1 MDIPPIQPDAS
12 LLLSWQL
19 KSKHVLIVG
28 GGNVASGRLDAVL
41 EASASVTLV
50 SPRQGLDRVTA
61 YRIFEDVEDVKS
73 RISYIDRE
81 FSLETDLPLIES
93 ADMVLTAI
101 DDVGLSKQ
109 ICALSRASK
118 VPVNVADVPPE
129 CDFYFGSQIRDGP
142 LQIMISTGGAAPKL
156 SNLIRKRVEEAL
168 PPPPF
173 LGDAIRR
180 VGILRARLRKRAPG
194 VGGVLGKKRMRWMI
208 KVCESWSFEQ
218 LAQLDDEKIERLLDE
233 GWDKGLS
240 VPSYEDLGGTLPPVS
255 WKEFVPPGTLPV
267 AAGFA
272 AGMLFTGALALLR
285 RSSLLDPAAQ
295 HAADIVQT
303 RGLGTPDRNALMA
316 GVLSQR
322 SSKSSLF
329 SKDSK
334 TKERDLRVFL
344 FDCAIVLLTPN
355 PNEKEKGWVL
365 FCDPIPIELLTIRAI
380 RTPPSTPHA
389 PQARRSWFLDR
400 LPTAPIHVPARSKTP
415 PPFSTGR
422 TQTSSPPSAVG
433 NGNGNGN
440 GVETSDFSL
449 VLSTLGRKDPSR
461 IWPIT
466 LHAAD
471 AIEQRAWAQSVSAR
485 QEEIRVQGRDG
496 TMRGWGLTPIKVGSL
511 GGARVTCHVDYD
523 IGYVKARLW
532 GTPDGVYEH
541 ILNAPNQQLAVRKIL
556 DLPNVTHVL
565 VVDFDERLMIVLVA
579 EQTAYLAP
587 FPGPSATLE
596 VSRLKKLAANIT
608 HIAAGVLVSQPT
620 PPPNA
625 GTLPPS
631 AFVDPEAK
639 RERRKSNTL
648 TKPPPRG
655 AIVSGASS
663 TKSEVPSMARR
674 EQDKDSV
681 RTGPGPSTPP
691 TPSVVSPA
699 PVSTAAPATPPLPST
714 PRSLTTPVTSTLAPP
729 ATPRESLSPT
739 KGKEKEKKGRR
750 LSDIGIFS
758 LWKRK
763 APKEK
768 PAARRV
774 STAAS
779 DIGPSTPHS
788 VLKAAQT
795 TTNEPKVNQAATAK
809 TESAASSLKPAP
821 SGYDGPALA
830 KTKSAT
836 LPPTLM
842 RLPSFEFDRPKGEE
856 EPKPNGNGEA
866 HEPKKPASVDDA
878 GVDETGALTGL
889 GRPSTASQTMPSRA
903 STAGSGLGRIARKLT
918 TDSSKST
925 TSKPK
930 EPGPPPQIQIAL
942 DFPTIAW
949 PSMLDGGSNGS
960 DLFSGSDF
968 LADVQKDIGNLM
980 AGGLGASLS
989 EETGGDTSLGRSR
1002 SPVREVITEEPEGTT
1017 TPATSEPKE
1026 NENPGP
1032 SANANT
1038 NTNTNGKVGEP
1049 ASGENPGPVVGE
1061 QGTPNAAPAI
1071 PVSPAP
1077 PSVPIASPRPSQ
1089 QPQHT
1094 RFLVLSKSTTLST
1107 SVRLYTIGGLKVEDD
1122 GDIGGGRLTFYKE
1135 CYVPSQT
1142 YSIDFLKSRIC
1153 FASNDGFEILDPMS
1167 GKVDQFLDPV
1177 ELSDA
1182 DGPLGF
1188 LINHPRRPKPG
1199 AVFRVDQKFL
1209 CCYDD
1214 FAFFLDKFG
1223 KRTREDWLIKW
1234 LGTPT
1239 SFSVQYPYLFAFE
1252 PEFTEIR
1259 HCATG
1264 ELLQLIPQPS
1274 SKRLLAGDFIAP
1286 AQKMDGTPHRR
1297 VSGEILLESEGSLY
1311 ALRPLQQ

>member
-1 MDIPPIQPDAS
+1 MA
-12 LLLSWQL
+12 
-19 KSKHVLIVG
+19 
-28 GGNVASGRLDAVL
+28 
-41 EASASVTLV
+41 
-50 SPRQGLDRVTA
+50 
-61 YRIFEDVEDVKS
+61 
-73 RISYIDRE
+73 
-81 FSLETDLPLIES
+81 
-93 ADMVLTAI
+93 
-101 DDVGLSKQ
+101 
-109 ICALSRASK
+109 
-118 VPVNVADVPPE
+118 
-129 CDFYFGSQIRDGP
+129 
-142 LQIMISTGGAAPKL
+142 
-156 SNLIRKRVEEAL
+156 
-168 PPPPF
+168 
-173 LGDAIRR
+173 
-180 VGILRARLRKRAPG
+180 
-194 VGGVLGKKRMRWMI
+194 
-208 KVCESWSFEQ
+208 
-218 LAQLDDEKIERLLDE
+218 
-233 GWDKGLS
+233 
-240 VPSYEDLGGTLPPVS
+240 
-255 WKEFVPPGTLPV
+255 
-267 AAGFA
+267 
-272 AGMLFTGALALLR
+272 
-285 RSSLLDPAAQ
+285 SSLLDPVAQ

-303 RGLGTPDRNALMA
+303 RGLGVPDRNALMA

-322 SSKSSLF
+322 NSKSSLF

-365 FCDPIPIELLTIRAI
+365 FCDPIPIELVTLRAL
-380 RTPPSTPHA
+380 RTPPSTPHS

-400 LPTAPIHVPARSKTP
+400 LPASPIPARSKTP
-415 PPFSTGR
+415 PPFGSPKPQSST
-422 TQTSSPPSAVG
+422 PSA
-433 NGNGNGN
+433 NGNGNGS
-440 GVETSDFSL
+440 GVEAGDFSL
-449 VLSTLGRKDPSR
+449 VLSALGRKDPSR
-461 IWPIT
+461 SWPIT

-471 AIEQRAWAQSVSAR
+471 AVEQRAWAQAVSTR
-485 QEEIRVQGRDG
+485 QEDIRVHGRDG
-496 TMRGWGLTPIKVGSL
+496 TMRGWGLTPIKIGGL
-511 GGARVTCHVDYD
+511 GGARVTCYVDY
-523 IGYVKARLW
+523 GYTKARLW
-532 GTPDGVYEH
+532 GTPDGIYEH

-556 DLPNVTHVL
+556 DLPDVTHVL

-596 VSRLKKLAANIT
+596 VSRLKKLATNIT

-625 GTLPPS
+625 GTSPPS
-631 AFVDPEAK
+631 AFVDPEGK

-663 TKSEVPSMARR
+663 IKSEVLSMARK

-681 RTGPGPSTPP
+681 RTGHTPSTQRV
-691 TPSVVSPA
+691 PSIVAPS
-699 PVSTAAPATPPLPST
+699 PVSAAAPATPPAPST
-714 PRSLTTPVTSTLAPP
+714 PPTSTLAPP
-729 ATPRESLSPT
+729 ATPRENLSPT
-739 KGKEKEKKGRR
+739 KGKEKEKKSRR

-763 APKEK
+763 APKDK
-768 PAARRV
+768 QATRRA

-779 DIGPSTPHS
+779 DIGPSTAHS
-788 VLKAAQT
+788 ASKAAQPAASG
-795 TTNEPKVNQAATAK
+795 PKANQAATAK
-809 TESAASSLKPAP
+809 TESAVSSLKPAP

-830 KTKSAT
+830 KTKSVT
-836 LPPTLM
+836 LPPTLL
-842 RLPSFEFDRPKGEE
+842 RLPSFEFDRPKEE
-856 EPKPNGNGEA
+856 EGPKANGNGVA
-866 HEPKKPASVDDA
+866 HEPTKRASVDGA
-878 GVDETGALTGL
+878 GADETGTLTGL
-889 GRPSTASQTMPSRA
+889 GRPSVASQTMPART
-903 STAGSGLGRIARKLT
+903 STGGAGLGRLARKLT
-918 TDSSKST
+918 TESSKSGN
-925 TSKPK
+925 SKPK
-930 EPGPPPQIQIAL
+930 EAGPPPQIQLAL
-942 DFPTIAW
+942 DFPSIAW
-949 PSMLDGGSNGS
+949 PSVLEGGSTNKS

-968 LADVQKDIGNLM
+968 LADVQKDIGDLM
-980 AGGLGASLS
+980 AGGLGMTLGQ
-989 EETGGDTSLGRSR
+989 ETDHRTK
-1002 SPVREVITEEPEGTT
+1002 SPVPEVIAEEPEGTT
-1017 TPATSEPKE
+1017 VPEASEPEE
-1026 NENPGP
+1026 NG
-1032 SANANT
+1032 NT
-1038 NTNTNGKVGEP
+1038 DLNTNGNIEELAKDETT
-1049 ASGENPGPVVGE
+1049 PVME
-1061 QGTPNAAPAI
+1061 EKDAPDAAPAL

-1077 PSVPIASPRPSQ
+1077 PSVPMASPRPPQ

-1107 SVRLYTIGGLKVEDD
+1107 NVRLYTIGGLKVEDD

-1153 FASNDGFEILDPMS
+1153 FASNDGFEILDPAT

-1177 ELSDA
+1177 ELSDS

-1188 LINHPRRPKPG
+1188 LINHTRRPKPG

-1264 ELLQLIPQPS
+1264 ELLQLIPQPG
-1274 SKRLLAGDFIAP
+1274 SKRLPAGDFIAP

-1297 VSGEILLESEGSLY
+1297 VSGELLLESEGSLC

>member
-61 YRIFEDVEDVKS
+61 YRIFEDVPDVKS

-81 FSLETDLPLIES
+81 FTLDRDVPLIES

-101 DDVGLSKQ
+101 DDVNLSKQ
-109 ICALSRASK
+109 ICALSRARK
-118 VPVNVADVPPE
+118 IPVNVADIPPE

-173 LGDAIRR
+173 LGNAIRR
-180 VGILRARLRKRAPG
+180 VGILRARLRRRAPG
-194 VGGVLGKKRMRWMI
+194 VGGPLGKKRMRWVV

-218 LAQLDDEKIERLLDE
+218 LAQLDDEKIERLLNE
-233 GWDKGLS
+233 GWDKDLS
-240 VPSYEDLGGTLPPVS
+240 VPSYEDLGGTLSPVS
-255 WKEFVPPGTLPV
+255 WGERLPPGTLPV
-267 AAGFA
+267 AAGFV
-272 AGMLFTGALALLR
+272 AGILFTGALALLR
-285 RSSLLDPAAQ
+285 RSSLLDPVAQ

-303 RGLGTPDRNALMA
+303 RGLGIPDRNALMA

-380 RTPPSTPHA
+380 RTPPSTPHS

-400 LPTAPIHVPARSKTP
+400 LPTTPIHVPARSKTP
-415 PPFSTGR
+415 PPFSSGR
-422 TQTSSPPSAVG
+422 TQPSSPSSAG
-433 NGNGNGN
+433 ANGNGNGN
-440 GVETSDFSL
+440 GIEASDFSL
-449 VLSTLGRKDPSR
+449 VLSALGRKDPSR
-461 IWPIT
+461 TWPIT

-471 AIEQRAWAQSVSAR
+471 AVEQRAWAQSVSAR

-496 TMRGWGLTPIKVGSL
+496 TMRGWGLTPIKIGSL

-523 IGYVKARLW
+523 VDYIKARLW
-532 GTPDGVYEH
+532 GTPDGIYEH

-596 VSRLKKLAANIT
+596 VSRLKKLATNIT

-625 GTLPPS
+625 GTSPPS
-631 AFVDPEAK
+631 AFIDPEAK

-655 AIVSGASS
+655 AVVSGASS
-663 TKSEVPSMARR
+663 TKSEVPSMARK

-681 RTGPGPSTPP
+681 RTGPAPSTPP
-691 TPSVVSPA
+691 TPSIISPA
-699 PVSTAAPATPPLPST
+699 PVSTAAPATPPAPST
-714 PRSLTTPVTSTLAPP
+714 PPRSALAPP
-729 ATPRESLSPT
+729 ATPHESFSPT
-739 KGKEKEKKGRR
+739 KGKEKEKKSRR
-750 LSDIGIFS
+750 LSDIAIFS

-768 PAARRV
+768 QAARRI

-779 DIGPSTPHS
+779 DIGPSTAHS
-788 VLKAAQT
+788 ASRAAQT
-795 TTNEPKVNQAATAK
+795 TTDEPKANQATTAK
-809 TESAASSLKPAP
+809 TESAVSSLKPAP
-821 SGYDGPALA
+821 PGYDGPALT

-836 LPPTLM
+836 LPPALM
-842 RLPSFEFDRPKGEE
+842 RLPSFEFDRPKEE
-856 EPKPNGNGEA
+856 EAPKTNGNGEA
-866 HEPKKPASVDDA
+866 HEPKKPASVDNTGA
-878 GVDETGALTGL
+878 DETGALTGL
-889 GRPSTASQTMPSRA
+889 GRPSTTSQTMPSRA
-903 STAGSGLGRIARKLT
+903 STAGSGFGRITRKLT
-918 TDSSKST
+918 TDSARSVA
-925 TSKPK
+925 SKPK
-930 EPGPPPQIQIAL
+930 EPGPPPQIQIPL

-949 PSMLDGGSNGS
+949 PSMLDAGSANKS
-960 DLFSGSDF
+960 DLFAGSDF
-968 LADVQKDIGNLM
+968 LADVQKDIGDLM
-980 AGGLGASLS
+980 AGGLGTTLS

-1002 SPVREVITEEPEGTT
+1002 SPVREVITEEPEGTA
-1017 TPATSEPKE
+1017 TPATNEPKE
-1026 NENPGP
+1026 NETPGP
-1032 SANANT
+1032 NA
-1038 NTNTNGKVGEP
+1038 NTNGKVEEP
-1049 ASGENPGPVVGE
+1049 AEDETPAPVVEE
-1061 QGTPNAAPAI
+1061 QGASNVAPVL

-1077 PSVPIASPRPSQ
+1077 PSVPMASPRPSQ
-1089 QPQHT
+1089 PPQHT

-1153 FASNDGFEILDPMS
+1153 FASNDGFEILDPTN

-1264 ELLQLIPQPS
+1264 ELLQLIPQPN